1 MTRMLYYSP
10 SNGMWGEYEMD
21 YVLIARKDVQLDVN
35 ANEISEVQSLVT
47 TVGNVVCVIK
57 SITVI
62 SNLAQAFCIILSFSR
77 WRI

>member
-35 ANEISEVQSLVT
+35 TNEISEVQSLVT
-47 TVGNVVCVIK
+47 TVGNVVCKINNSDIK
-57 SITVI
+57 LSSSI
-62 SNLAQAFCIILSFSR
+62 LYHFILF
-77 WRI
+77 